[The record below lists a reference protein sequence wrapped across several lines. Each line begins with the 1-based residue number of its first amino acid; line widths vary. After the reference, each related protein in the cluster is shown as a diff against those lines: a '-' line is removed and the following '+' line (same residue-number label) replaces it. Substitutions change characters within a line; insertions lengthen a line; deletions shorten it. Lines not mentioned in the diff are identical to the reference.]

1 VAACSALTG
10 DFSDVIAIQY
20 TGPPSPRLEEGDTV
34 RLTAVALG
42 LDGQPLSMP
51 VIWRVLAPNPDTV
64 GFTLDS
70 TSGLIT
76 ATFPG
81 GAWQVQGRVE
91 ELRTE
96 PPILVTVLAAPDS
109 IGVLEP
115 AVDTVAV
122 DEAESAALTA
132 VVYDLTTTPGEVV
145 GLSGTRVVFRLA
157 EPAPGTPA
165 AASVALAL
173 PAQAPGTD
181 PHLVDRLSGTGGLTG
196 ITAERVAGLA
206 QPDSIVIEALAFTA
220 RGDTVAGSPVRFL
233 VFFSQN

>member
-122 DEAESAALTA
+122 DAAESAALTA

>member
-1 VAACSALTG
+1 MAACSALTG

-122 DEAESAALTA
+122 DAAESAALTA

-165 AASVALAL
+165 AAGVALAL

-196 ITAERVAGLA
+196 ITAERVAALA